1 MEELFLPGIGLIIL
15 IGIAY
20 LTGRLADRA
29 HERALKRDEALLPH
43 QILNSGDAIPE
54 NTTLHTTKMVTGKVV
69 IAEDRFRNLL
79 ARLRIFVGG
88 RLAAHEAAVIRAKR
102 EAILRLRI
110 NAKGASHIIG
120 LRFQSAEI
128 SRGMI
133 EMIASGTAL
142 YTDHRPTGGKPAAL
156 PDDGVNISHRNLLTE
171 FASASM
177 AFLLICWGIYT
188 ASGFATEWAAS
199 SISVQDEMAIWSQ
212 IEPELI
218 EEHREDYER
227 SLPERYLVDL
237 INSIPKEALG
247 PAKDYDF
254 DVLIIPDDS
263 PNAAALPG
271 GLILVHTGM
280 LDLVDS
286 ENELLSILGHEIGH
300 YNGRDHL
307 EGLGR
312 EVVGVA
318 LSAMMF
324 QTDAVLTAWVAGWP
338 KLLADRD
345 HSRSQE
351 LDADNWSLKILMAKY
366 GHVGEA
372 SRTFEKLAELQGD
385 HSVLDYLSTHPHP
398 RDRVERLDDMAR
410 EQGLPIG
417 EPVELQTA
425 FEDFLVRVGEIPA
438 SALENRHQYNLTNT
452 GS

>member
-1 MEELFLPGIGLIIL
+1 MEELFLPGIALIIL

-20 LTGRLADRA
+20 LTGRLADGA
-29 HERALKRDEALLPH
+29 HERALLRDEALLPH
-43 QILNSGDAIPE
+43 QYLDSGDAVPADVI
-54 NTTLHTTKMVTGKVV
+54 LHKTMMVTGKVV

-120 LRFQSAEI
+120 LRFQSAELG
-128 SRGMI
+128 RGMV

-156 PDDGVNISHRNLLTE
+156 PDDGVNISHRNLLAE

-188 ASGFATEWAAS
+188 ASGFAVEWAAS
-199 SISVQDEMAIWSQ
+199 SISVQDEVAIWSQ
-212 IEPELI
+212 LEPELI
-218 EEHREDYER
+218 DEHREDYER
-227 SLPERYLVDL
+227 SLPERYLLDL
-237 INSIPKEALG
+237 VNSIPKDAIG

-254 DVLIIPDDS
+254 DVLIIPDPS

-280 LDLVDS
+280 IELVDS

-307 EGLGR
+307 EGIGR

-351 LDADNWSLKILMAKY
+351 LDADKWSLKILMAKY
-366 GHVGEA
+366 GHVAEA
-372 SRTFEKLAELQGD
+372 STTFEKLAELQGD
-385 HSVLDYLSTHPHP
+385 RSVLDYLSTHPHP
-398 RDRVERLDDMAR
+398 RDRVERLDEMAR
-410 EQGLPIG
+410 DQGLPIG
-417 EPVELQTA
+417 ELVDLQIA
-425 FEDFLVRVGEIPA
+425 FENFLVRTGEIPA
-438 SALENRHQYNLTNT
+438 SALEDRHQYSLTNT

>member
-1 MEELFLPGIGLIIL
+1 MEDLFLPGIALTIL

-29 HERALKRDEALLPH
+29 HERALVRDEALLPH
-43 QILNSGDAIPE
+43 QYLDSGDAVPDTVSIQQSR
-54 NTTLHTTKMVTGKVV
+54 MVTGKVV

-79 ARLRIFVGG
+79 ARLRVFVGG

-102 EAILRLRI
+102 EAVLRLRI
-110 NAKGASHIIG
+110 NAQGASHIIG

-142 YTDHRPTGGKPAAL
+142 YTDHRPTGGKPASL

-171 FASASM
+171 LASASM

-188 ASGFATEWAAS
+188 ASGFAIEWAAS
-199 SISVQDEMAIWSQ
+199 SISVKDEVAIWSEL
-212 IEPELI
+212 EPEI
-218 EEHREDYER
+218 IDGHRVGSQRNVFEN
-227 SLPERYLVDL
+227 YLVDL
-237 INSIPKEALG
+237 INSVPKEALG
-247 PAKDYDF
+247 PARDYDF
-254 DVLIIPDDS
+254 DVMIIPDSS

-271 GLILVHTGM
+271 GLILVNSGM
-280 LDLVDS
+280 LDLVES

-312 EVVGVA
+312 EIVGVA

-324 QTDAVLTAWVAGWP
+324 QTDAILTTWVAGWP

-351 LDADNWSLKILMAKY
+351 LDADDWSIKILMAKY
-366 GHVGEA
+366 GHVGGV
-372 SRTFEKLAELQGD
+372 SRTFEKLAAMQGD
-385 HSVLDYLSTHPHP
+385 HSVMDYLSTHPHP
-398 RDRVERLDDMAR
+398 MDRVNRLDDMAR
-410 EQGLPIG
+410 ERGLPIG
-417 EPVELQTA
+417 ETIDLQTG
-425 FEDFLVRVGEIPA
+425 FDNFLKKFDEIPA
-438 SALENRHQYNLTNT
+438 QSLEFQ
-452 GS
+452 

>member
-1 MEELFLPGIGLIIL
+1 MEELFLPGIALIIL

-20 LTGRLADRA
+20 LTGRLADGA
-29 HERALKRDEALLPH
+29 HERALLRDEALLPH
-43 QILNSGDAIPE
+43 QYLDSGDAVPADV
-54 NTTLHTTKMVTGKVV
+54 TLHKTTMVTGKVV

-110 NAKGASHIIG
+110 NAKGASHIVG
-120 LRFQSAEI
+120 LRFQSAELG
-128 SRGMI
+128 RGMV

-156 PDDGVNISHRNLLTE
+156 PDDGVNISHRNLLAE

-188 ASGFATEWAAS
+188 ASGFAVEWAAS
-199 SISVQDEMAIWSQ
+199 SISVQDEVAIWSQ
-212 IEPELI
+212 LEPELI
-218 EEHREDYER
+218 DEHREDYER
-227 SLPERYLVDL
+227 SLPERYLLDL
-237 INSIPKEALG
+237 VNSIPKDAIG

-254 DVLIIPDDS
+254 DVLIILDPS

-280 LDLVDS
+280 IDLVDS

-307 EGLGR
+307 EGIGR

-351 LDADNWSLKILMAKY
+351 LDADIWSLKILMAKY
-366 GHVGEA
+366 GHVAEA
-372 SRTFEKLAELQGD
+372 STTFEKLAERQGD
-385 HSVLDYLSTHPHP
+385 RSVLDYLSTHPHP
-398 RDRVERLDDMAR
+398 RDRVERLDEMVR

-417 EPVELQTA
+417 EPVDLQIA
-425 FEDFLVRVGEIPA
+425 FENFLVRTGEIPA
-438 SALENRHQYNLTNT
+438 SALEDRHQYSLTNT